1 MSSLVFYK
9 NRPLSQASDVPN
21 FSFDSLVDSFLS
33 GKDLKQS
40 SRDSYCSSFVQFK
53 EFLRSH
59 SIAQV
64 NEGDIIN
71 YKKYLMDK
79 KLSTFT
85 VIAHLSAVKSFFS
98 FLARRG
104 LYPDI
109 AQDIKSPKKHR
120 GFSRGALTKEQAREL
135 LKSVSGDDALSKR
148 NLAILSTL
156 LRCGLRSVEITR
168 ADVGDIRLCNGT
180 PVLWVHGKGRD
191 GKDEYVV
198 LTKDAIKAITDYTS
212 LRGSEVT
219 STRVTSTDPLFV
231 SHSSHNKDGR
241 LTTRSIRRMVKEHL
255 KKINLCEKEITCHS
269 LRHTFATLALANKA
283 PLIAVQRAMRH
294 TDINTTTIYM
304 HMIDRLTDG
313 AEHYIDI

>member
-1 MSSLVFYK
+1 MSSLILYK
-9 NRPLSQASDVPN
+9 NLPLSQTNDVPN
-21 FSFDSLVDSFLS
+21 FSFDILVDSFLS

-40 SRDSYCSSFVQFK
+40 SRDSYYSSFVQFK
-53 EFLRSH
+53 EFLRLY
-59 SIAQV
+59 SITQV

-71 YKKYLMDK
+71 YKEYLIRK

-85 VIAHLSAVKSFFS
+85 VISHLSAVKSFFS
-98 FLARRG
+98 FLERRR

-109 AQDIKSPKKHR
+109 AKDIRSPKKPR

-135 LKSVSGDDALSKR
+135 LKSVLGDDVLSQR
-148 NLAILSTL
+148 NRAILSTL
-156 LRCGLRSVEITR
+156 LRCGLRSIEIAR
-168 ADVGDIRLCNGT
+168 ADIGDVRLCNGT
-180 PVLWVHGKGRD
+180 PVLWIHGKGRD

-198 LTKDAIKAITDYTS
+198 LTKDALKAITDYIS
-212 LRGSEVT
+212 LRSSE
-219 STRVTSTDPLFV
+219 VTSTDPLFV
-231 SHSSHNKDGR
+231 SHSPNNKNGR
-241 LTTRSIRRMVKEHL
+241 LTTRSIRRMVKDHL

-283 PLIAVQRAMRH
+283 PLLSVQKAMRH
-294 TDINTTTIYM
+294 SNINTTTIYT